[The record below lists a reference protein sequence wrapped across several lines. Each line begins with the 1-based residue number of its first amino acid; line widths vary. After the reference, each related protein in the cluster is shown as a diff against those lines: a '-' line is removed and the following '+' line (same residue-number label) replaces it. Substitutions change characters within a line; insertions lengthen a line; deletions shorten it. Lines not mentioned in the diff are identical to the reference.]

1 MLAGLKQLPLVSK
14 ILFALSLVIL
24 LAWVIPTMVN
34 YLKNVKAQEE
44 QIIQLTKSAL
54 KYGITE
60 NAKNFNKDSFI
71 EDALKNVSE
80 ASVKFLD
87 DKSYAIELEVE
98 KDKINNFNTF
108 LETLSLRYLVKIV
121 SPITFKEQDKLIEI
135 KMTIQEL

>member
-44 QIIQLTKSAL
+44 QIIQLTKSSS

-71 EDALKNVSE
+71 EDALKNVSK

-87 DKSYAIELEVE
+87 DKSYAIQLEVE

>member
-44 QIIQLTKSAL
+44 QIIQLTKSSS

-60 NAKNFNKDSFI
+60 NAKNFNRDSFI

-80 ASVKFLD
+80 ASVKFLG

-98 KDKINNFNTF
+98 RDKINNFNTF

-121 SPITFKEQDKLIEI
+121 SPITFKEKDKLIEI

>member
-44 QIIQLTKSAL
+44 QIIQLKKSSS

-71 EDALKNVSE
+71 EDALKNVSK

-87 DKSYAIELEVE
+87 DKSYAIQLEVE

>member
-44 QIIQLTKSAL
+44 QIIQLTKSSS

-60 NAKNFNKDSFI
+60 NAKNFNKESFI
-71 EDALKNVSE
+71 EDALKNVSK
-80 ASVKFLD
+80 ASVKFLG

-98 KDKINNFNTF
+98 RDKINNFNTF

>member
-44 QIIQLTKSAL
+44 QIIQLTKSSS

-71 EDALKNVSE
+71 EDALKNVSK

>member
-44 QIIQLTKSAL
+44 QIIQLKKSSS

-71 EDALKNVSE
+71 EDALKNVSK

>member
-44 QIIQLTKSAL
+44 QIIQLTKSSS

-71 EDALKNVSE
+71 EDASKNVSK

-87 DKSYAIELEVE
+87 DKSYAIQLEVE

>member
-44 QIIQLTKSAL
+44 QIIQLTKSSS

-60 NAKNFNKDSFI
+60 NAKNFNRDSFI

-80 ASVKFLD
+80 ASVKFLG

-98 KDKINNFNTF
+98 RDKINNFNTF

>member
-1 MLAGLKQLPLVSK
+1 MLASLKQLPLVSK

-44 QIIQLTKSAL
+44 QIIQLTKSSS

-60 NAKNFNKDSFI
+60 NAKNFNRDSFI

-80 ASVKFLD
+80 ASVKFLG
-87 DKSYAIELEVE
+87 DKSYAIEFEVE

-121 SPITFKEQDKLIEI
+121 SPITFKEKDKHIEI